1 LSYSLDKLGTS
12 IKSLEIVPFIYW
24 ELKLKLFK
32 SLVLAVLFISASTS
46 ASADTITNLTV
57 GPLPTSLTYS
67 NSFASASTGTTFYD
81 DFIFTIPDGSANSVT
96 TSINLD
102 SILGLTDLRAR
113 LYTGSVHQTGSV
125 AIGTVIEHWGTTVN
139 YSPTVSATT
148 VVLNPVSLLAGT
160 YTLQIKGTVA
170 GLSGGSYAGVL
181 NIANPVPEPETYAML
196 LAGLGLMG
204 FMSRRRK
211 AS

>member
-1 LSYSLDKLGTS
+1 L
-12 IKSLEIVPFIYW
+12 
-24 ELKLKLFK
+24 
-32 SLVLAVLFISASTS
+32 
-46 ASADTITNLTV
+46 
-57 GPLPTSLTYS
+57 
-67 NSFASASTGTTFYD
+67 
-81 DFIFTIPDGSANSVT
+81 
-96 TSINLD
+96 
-102 SILGLTDLRAR
+102 
-113 LYTGSVHQTGSV
+113 
-125 AIGTVIEHWGTTVN
+125 IENWGTTVN

-204 FMSRRRK
+204 FMSRRK
-211 AS
+211 NVNT

>member
-1 LSYSLDKLGTS
+1 M
-12 IKSLEIVPFIYW
+12 
-24 ELKLKLFK
+24 FK
-32 SLVLAVLFISASTS
+32 SFVLAVLFIMASAS

-113 LYTGSVHQTGSV
+113 LYTGSTHQTGPV
-125 AIGTVIEHWGTTVN
+125 VPGTLIENWGATVN

-181 NIANPVPEPETYAML
+181 NIANPVPVPEPETYAML

-204 FMSRRRK
+204 FMSRRK
-211 AS
+211 NVNT